1 MDHGM
6 TPLREFGAAVAAAQD
21 REATGAV
28 DEARVRL
35 FESAPS
41 ARPAWRM
48 RWLAAAL
55 ALGALV
61 FAVAWGTRGPETTNL
76 SFSVAGAP
84 GTPESW
90 LTVPDGASS
99 SMSFSDGTQM
109 WLSAGTRARVG
120 ALGSHGAEVHIERG
134 GAHVAVVH
142 RDETAWRFEAGP
154 YDVFVT
160 GTEFSVSWDPTQE
173 RFRIQMVEGS
183 VEVAGPRIDGRRVLV
198 AGQSLDLRATPPQA
212 AAEPVATKS
221 APVADASPAALA
233 PDTPDSTPAT
243 EAKLKVSPDARTST
257 NEADGSANEADGSA
271 NEADGSANEADG
283 WRALASAGKY
293 PEAYAAAAPAF
304 DSILQSASASDL
316 MVLADVARYAG
327 QETRSR
333 QAYRTLRSRFPGTS
347 QAARAAF
354 ALGRSGDGAKWFS
367 LYLRESPDGPL
378 AREALGRLLE
388 SQRGQ
393 ASGEAT
399 ARRYLARYPDGP
411 HALLA
416 RSIVDRD

>member
-1 MDHGM
+1 MADGM
-6 TPLREFGAAVAAAQD
+6 TPLRELGAAVASAQD
-21 REATGAV
+21 QRDTGAV
-28 DEARVRL
+28 DEVRERLFATKPSRVRRL
-35 FESAPS
+35 
-41 ARPAWRM
+41 RDM

-61 FAVAWGTRGPETTNL
+61 FAVAWGTRSPIEPDL
-76 SFSVAGAP
+76 SFTVAGAP
-84 GTPESW
+84 GTAETWVS
-90 LTVPDGASS
+90 VDDEASS

-120 ALGSHGAEVHIERG
+120 ALGPHGAEVHIERG

-142 RDETAWRFEAGP
+142 RAETAWRFEAGP

-160 GTEFSVSWDPTQE
+160 GTEFSVSWDPAQE
-173 RFRIQMVEGS
+173 RFQIQMVEGS
-183 VEVAGPRIDGRRVLV
+183 VEVAGPRIDGRRVLL
-198 AGQSLDLRATPPQA
+198 AGQSLDLRATAPKTASASEPRP
-212 AAEPVATKS
+212 AENDHPAPEALPEEAQEMAQEMTPSPVVPGTPRPKS
-221 APVADASPAALA
+221 APPEE
-233 PDTPDSTPAT
+233 PAT
-243 EAKLKVSPDARTST
+243 D
-257 NEADGSANEADGSA
+257 D
-271 NEADGSANEADG
+271 

-304 DSILQSASASDL
+304 DSILQSASAADL

-327 QETRSR
+327 QAARSR
-333 QAYRTLRSRFPGTS
+333 QAYRTVRSRFPGTS

-354 ALGRSGDGAKWFS
+354 ALGRSGGGAKWFS
-367 LYLRESPDGPL
+367 LYLKEAPDGPL

-393 ASGEAT
+393 ASAEAT

-411 HALLA
+411 HAPLA
-416 RSIVDRD
+416 RSIVEKD